1 MRKPCNTSS
10 LQQIRPEDLFCYYAI
25 CAMAEFEIARVDVIF
40 QDDQLLALTLPAAKF
55 WQPFSQDAGDMAFQN
70 KPHLS
75 TSHFSS
81 ACAAQ

>member
-1 MRKPCNTSS
+1 MQYELAAANF
-10 LQQIRPEDLFCYYAI
+10 RPEDLFCYYAI
-25 CAMAEFEIARVDVIF
+25 CAMAEYEIARLDVIF
-40 QDDQLLALTLPAAKF
+40 SDDQWLPHRLPAAKF
-55 WQPFSQDAGDMAFQN
+55 WQSFSQDAGDMAFQN